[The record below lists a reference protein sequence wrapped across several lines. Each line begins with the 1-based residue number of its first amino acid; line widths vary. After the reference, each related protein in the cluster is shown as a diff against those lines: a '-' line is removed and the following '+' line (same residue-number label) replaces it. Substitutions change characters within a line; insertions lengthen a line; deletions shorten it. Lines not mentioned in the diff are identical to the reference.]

1 MNSNLLKAT
10 IIKNG
15 ETQEKLAKDMGLQT
29 SALNMRING
38 KIEFRRNEIIFIK
51 QRYNLSSDEVDSIF
65 FDEIV
70 SKIDTCRRMEEL
82 LHEKNTDHR
91 HDHHGS
97 PGTDQDRKDRT
108 GMDLHIE
115 WAAGELHSRPAGDPE
130 RTDF

>member
-15 ETQEKLAKDMGLQT
+15 DTQEKLAKDMGLQT

-51 QRYNLSSDEVDSIF
+51 QRYNLSSDEIDSIF

-70 SKIDTCRRMEEL
+70 S
-82 LHEKNTDHR
+82 
-91 HDHHGS
+91 
-97 PGTDQDRKDRT
+97 
-108 GMDLHIE
+108 
-115 WAAGELHSRPAGDPE
+115 
-130 RTDF
+130 